1 MVPPSSSAVTRVL
14 DTKPYLTEPATGGVM
29 RPSRMYWLAL
39 GAMLL
44 AGCGSAAT
52 PSASATTIPPMAS
65 PSAEASAVAAPQTAT
80 PSASSASGW
89 HRVQGLPQSVG
100 GALRDVVATGSGFA
114 AVGSSGVRGPGAA
127 WTSADGTVWQATP
140 GQAALTSMPLE
151 GVVATGT
158 GLTAFGFPCP
168 DVGECVTA
176 AEVTFGGSAWS
187 QAPAFVGAEGAEPA
201 RFAKIGERLVGVG
214 FAYATVDP
222 VAYAGRVWTSP
233 TGITWTQV
241 PDAPVF
247 AKAQI
252 NDVAVGPHGL
262 VAVGSAQ
269 TGSELGTD
277 AAVWTSPDGLHWTRL
292 ASQPDFADA
301 AMNAIVVS
309 GSGLVAVGQ
318 GALGAAVWTSADG
331 SHWARVADAPSLH
344 DAVMHGV
351 VSLASSLLAVG
362 YGHDSAAIWTSPDAT
377 TWTRVPDGPT
387 FAMAQAV
394 AVAAKGGDV
403 VVVGGANGETS
414 PAAIIWTNH

>member
-1 MVPPSSSAVTRVL
+1 MWI
-14 DTKPYLTEPATGGVM
+14 G
-29 RPSRMYWLAL
+29 
-39 GAMLL
+39 
-44 AGCGSAAT
+44 
-52 PSASATTIPPMAS
+52 
-65 PSAEASAVAAPQTAT
+65 
-80 PSASSASGW
+80 
-89 HRVQGLPQSVG
+89 G
-100 GALRDVVATGSGFA
+100 GAIRIGPNDPADGVARRTGLGSRRRAVCGAIRFIRVRLASRPGPA
-114 AVGSSGVRGPGAA
+114 AVGRRGAA
-127 WTSADGTVWQATP
+127 GRRRDRIWIRGRGHQPRAWSRGGMDIGGRHGVAGATP
-140 GQAALTSMPLE
+140 GQAALASMPLE
-151 GVVATGT
+151 GVEATGT

-176 AEVTFGGSAWS
+176 AEVTFDGSAWS

-309 GSGLVAVGQ
+309 RSGLVAVGQ
-318 GALGAAVWTSADG
+318 GAQGAAVWISADG
-331 SHWARVADAPSLH
+331 IRWVRGADAPALH

-351 VSLASSLLAVG
+351 VGLASSLLAVG
-362 YGHDSAAIWTSPDAT
+362 YGHDSAAIWTSSDAT

-394 AVAAKGGDV
+394 AVAAKGDDV